1 MRKKFTMLLTALL
14 AFVGVAKAQFYDYV
28 IESVGENITDLS
40 ALSED
45 SYVALYNVGRK
56 KFIYEG
62 GNYKLYMGSNATV
75 GAGCAEYIWQVHK
88 EGDKFLFT
96 SATTG
101 RYFSTPLDGNDVVT
115 VTSDNAAKD
124 MFTITAHGEDN
135 TKWLVK
141 SSNANIYWDAQ
152 DARFVGWAGNGANSQ
167 YEIRPVAVSK
177 SEVTEND
184 FTKLITTNEDD
195 IKWYTIKNVR
205 KQKFATYAGD
215 AFTMTQQETVASAAS
230 LFYFTGRATTEIAT
244 VGIHNLVAGDNLC
257 AEYNS
262 WTATGREWLI
272 SKQSTGLSIA
282 YTNNTNKAW
291 NDAGGGGQKIEYWSA
306 NDPGSAWQIEIVTNF
321 TEYLTAAKAAAIA
334 EIDNLSGVSAIYANV
349 AEQFKT
355 EIDNVTENSAVSLL
369 AVNNILEDFR
379 KSIDGKS
386 MKFRVDGRGS
396 RFLGYSKANERI
408 ETQVLGF
415 DDAYWTLKY
424 VGNGYF
430 KLYNPVHKVWLGA
443 PDGAKKTNDD
453 ESETSYTA
461 GLDNEADASLYKFEV
476 TTGGNTVLLVAGN
489 GNIAH
494 AAGDNRIMSY
504 GSKTDQASWWTIT
517 DVVTFSMT
525 YDEYKEF
532 LSEKSAMMNSLIGYA
547 KQLQDNYGLVKSGD
561 KIAVVVN
568 HPSGGDSQPS
578 SNLLDGNNGTYV
590 HSSYD
595 GATMNTVDNHYIEV
609 ELSEATQKIFC
620 YFSKRNNSN
629 RPSIIKVLAGNS
641 ADALSE
647 VATLN
652 LQESADDNVQAFFS
666 GAIDLGAAYTHLRFV
681 VTKTNTTTKFFTLSE
696 FYVLPVNT
704 TIEGIA
710 ALAGASIADTDLE
723 ARLTAAEK
731 SLKNLQLPETLAEVK
746 AALDANVSNHKEEP
760 QLGQYTT
767 AAYNELKAAYEACT
781 TIDQLDAVF
790 AAFDKFNKAK
800 NLPVFMISNGNVKDY
815 AKDKSIYD
823 DNIGTLHFKATDIYD
838 KTMWWALDQVETTV
852 GVTGDNYVGIYNV
865 GTGNGFLGAA
875 SIKVAET
882 SDAVEGEDDG
892 LFLFYTIGN
901 NTPIHFQANY
911 SEIVRYGSTEATSGS
926 AAMFTYIGNTYDLNK
941 FTDEKINALQELENT
956 VNAKAYLVSA
966 QVGTGAG
973 QYQGDYSAFYEKFY
987 TVDQMLTNGTLTS
1000 KASLTVDEI
1009 NQLKNDIETL
1019 AAALVLNTPVN
1030 ETYFRIKGANSEVTP
1045 AGWYITGHTNADGGR
1060 IALTAEADAS
1070 TIYYYKDGKLQAY
1083 QSGKYIALSS
1093 NHYTFDAPAEE
1104 GQEAIT
1110 ASEITFAASPRVAGA
1125 YTIKSA
1131 DRFLHYKSISETEV
1145 EIDRCGS
1152 DEALR
1157 HDWYLVEVEKQTITY
1172 IYKDGETELA
1182 RQEVTEFA
1190 GMRYPAADATLPLG
1204 YTAAALEGNIAVG
1217 ETEKVIACTLNAAAI
1232 PFNYYESFDA
1242 VEQWYYLNFGKDQE
1256 YLYYA
1261 ADNTVL
1267 DATKTEIDRTN
1278 REAYA
1283 WAFIGTPATG
1293 FQVVNKLAGKAKG
1306 LKALKSDA
1314 VTGAVVGEGAHTF
1327 KVTASTNFTSG
1338 FFMAA
1343 TDGESA
1349 DRFNE
1354 QGNKV
1359 VYWSGADAGST
1370 FTVTECPFGAV
1381 AELEALIVAA
1391 EALKA
1396 IVDDNTGDKIGE
1408 YAAATGEALAAAIET
1423 AKTKGDA
1430 ATAEDVAAL
1439 QAVIDGTKI
1448 ILPTAGN
1455 YYQFHSAV
1463 GFAETKAVYSDES
1476 SARWKTLNNDDKVF
1490 YWEAVENEGGIAL
1503 KNAKDGK
1510 FLNGNAGQSGA
1521 WSVSDTPA
1529 NIDVI
1534 IITKEDNEKGYQYGL
1549 VLNNW
1554 QMHAN
1559 EHGEGS
1565 GTASNI
1571 VSWNNTEVGKA
1582 SAWYIKE
1589 VELPEF
1595 CEITYVFKC
1604 NGVAID
1610 KFTQRAELKAGAEFP
1625 EIAISL
1631 PYGVSTNAT
1640 KPDGTVTTSQTFE
1653 FTLNIDKALPFE
1665 TAADANNITK
1675 WYYMQMHVF
1684 AADYLKY
1691 IQDCDTYVEWA
1702 DNNVTDEEIDA
1713 HLWGFVG
1720 NIWDGIQVVNKATE
1734 KAIVSTGS
1742 GDATMGDAGTVFM
1755 PTHSANAGNADYFC
1769 LQHASGNYLN
1779 AQGDRIKH
1787 YGQNDNGS
1795 TFFVTE
1801 AGKEFS
1807 VTVNA
1812 EAGYSTYYSNYR
1824 LAIPEEVEAYI
1835 IDNVNGKSINLT
1847 KVEGVLP
1854 ANTGIILKNAGTH
1867 TFVTSAAQT
1876 VDVSDNLLKGTAAKT
1891 LITAEENFNYYVLA
1905 MPEGEEVG
1913 LYKAALNKDA
1923 NGNKVTENGV
1933 AFHNGA
1939 NKAYLPVTVE
1949 DAAEAPA
1956 MYSFTRGDETTDIE
1970 GSELDAQGAMLIYD
1984 LAGRRVEKMVKGIYI
1999 VNGKKVLVK

>member
-40 ALSED
+40 ALTED
-45 SYVALYNVGRK
+45 SYVALYNVGRN

-62 GNYKLYMGSNATV
+62 GNYKLYMGTDATV
-75 GAGCAEYIWQVHK
+75 GAIWQVHK

-124 MFTITAHGEDN
+124 MFTITAHVEDN

-152 DARFVGWAGNGANSQ
+152 DARFVGWAGNGANSR

-184 FTKLITTNEDD
+184 FTKLITTSEDD
-195 IKWYTIKNVR
+195 IKWYTIKNV
-205 KQKFATYAGD
+205 KSGKYATYAGD
-215 AFTMTQQETVASAAS
+215 AATMTQQETVASAAS

-262 WTATGREWLI
+262 WTATGREWYI
-272 SKQSTGLSIA
+272 KKQSTGMSIC
-282 YTNNTNKAW
+282 TSNGEWNAW
-291 NDAGGGGQKIEYWSA
+291 NNAGGGGQKVEYWSA
-306 NDPGSAWQIEIVTNF
+306 SDGGSAWQIEIVTNF

-334 EIDNLSGVSAIYANV
+334 EINNLSGVSAIYANV

-355 EIDNVTENSAVSLL
+355 EIEDVTENSAEGLL
-369 AVNNILEDFR
+369 AVNNILENFR

-396 RFLGYSKANERI
+396 RFLGYSKANDRI
-408 ETQVLGF
+408 ETQVLAF

-453 ESETSYTA
+453 DTETKYTA
-461 GLDNEADASLYKFEV
+461 GLANEADASLYKFEV

-532 LSEKSAMMNSLIGYA
+532 LSEKSVMMNNLIGYA

-629 RPSIIKVLAGNS
+629 RPSVVKVLAGNS
-641 ADALSE
+641 ADALAE

-652 LQESADDNVQAFFS
+652 LQESADDNVQSFFS
-666 GAIDLGAAYTHLRFV
+666 GAIDLSAAYTHLRFV

-723 ARLTAAEK
+723 ARLIAAEK
-731 SLKNLQLPETLAEVK
+731 SLKNLQLPETLAEVS
-746 AALDANVSNHKEEP
+746 AALEANVSNHKEEP

-767 AAYNELKAAYEACT
+767 VAYNELKAAYEACT

-800 NLPVFMISNGNVKDY
+800 NLPVFTISNGDKKDY
-815 AKDKSIYD
+815 TVGKSIYD
-823 DNIGTLHFKATDIYD
+823 DNSGTLHFKDTDIYD

-865 GTGNGFLGAA
+865 GTGNGFWGAA

-892 LFLFYTIGN
+892 LFLFYTIGD

-926 AAMFTYIGNTYDLNK
+926 AAKFTYIGNTYDLNK
-941 FTDEKINALQELENT
+941 LTDGQIAALKGLENT
-956 VNAKAYLVSA
+956 FNAKAYLVSA

-973 QYQGDYSAFYEKFY
+973 QYQGDYNAFYEKFY
-987 TVDQMLTNGTLTS
+987 TVDQLLTNGSLTS

-1009 NQLKNDIETL
+1009 NQHKNDIETL
-1019 AAALVLNTPVN
+1019 AAALTLNTPVD
-1030 ETYFRIKGANSEVTP
+1030 ETYFRIQGANSEVTP

-1070 TIYYYKDGKLQAY
+1070 TIYYYKDGHLQAY
-1083 QSGKYIALSS
+1083 QSGKYIALSGTY
-1093 NHYTFDAPAEE
+1093 YTFDAPAIDDK
-1104 GQEAIT
+1104 EAVE
-1110 ASEITFAASPRVAGA
+1110 ASAIEFAASSYIAGA

-1131 DRFLHYKSISETEV
+1131 DRYLHYKVYNGAVEV
-1145 EIDRCGS
+1145 DRCQS
-1152 DEALR
+1152 EESAD
-1157 HDWYLVEVEKQTITY
+1157 DSWYLVEVEKQTITY

-1217 ETEKVIACTLNAAAI
+1217 ETEKVIACTLNAEAI

-1242 VEQWYYLNFGKDQE
+1242 VEQWYYLNFTAAKN

-1261 ADNTVL
+1261 GDNTVL

-1293 FQVVNKLAGKAKG
+1293 FQVVNKLAGNAKG
-1306 LKALKSDA
+1306 LKALES
-1314 VTGAVVGEGAHTF
+1314 GAAVGEGAHTF
-1327 KVTASTNFTSG
+1327 KVTASDFIADAKG

-1343 TDGESA
+1343 TNGESA
-1349 DRFNE
+1349 DRFNK
-1354 QGNKV
+1354 QDNKV

-1370 FTVTECPFGAV
+1370 FTVIECPFGAV

-1396 IVDDNTGDKIGE
+1396 TVGANTGDKIGE
-1408 YAAATGEALAAAIET
+1408 FSEET
-1423 AKTKGDA
+1423 ASVLADAITNAKSKGDA

-1448 ILPTAGN
+1448 ILPTAGK

-1463 GFAETKAVYSDES
+1463 AFADTKAVYSDDS
-1476 SARWKTLNNDDKVF
+1476 KALWKTLNDDDKVF

-1559 EHGEGS
+1559 GHGEGS

-1604 NGVAID
+1604 NGIAID

-1665 TAADANNITK
+1665 TAADAAGITK
-1675 WYYMQMHVF
+1675 WYYMQMH
-1684 AADYLKY
+1684 A
-1691 IQDCDTYVEWA
+1691 
-1702 DNNVTDEEIDA
+1702 NPNVTAYIEDAGNDNVAWNNKSVDDAEIES

-1720 NIWDGIQVVNKATE
+1720 DVWTGVKVINKSGR
-1734 KAIVSTGS
+1734 AIVSTS
-1742 GDATMGDAGTVFM
+1742 GAAVLGAAENATAFIPTV
-1755 PTHSANAGNADYFC
+1755 SNGVLSDWFC
-1769 LQHASGNYLN
+1769 LKYPESNYLN
-1779 AQGDRIKH
+1779 AQGDQSKGEGIVSS
-1787 YGQNDNGS
+1787 YDDTDNGS
-1795 TFFVTE
+1795 SFFVTE
-1801 AGKEFS
+1801 ADKEFS
-1807 VTVNA
+1807 VTVND
-1812 EAGYSTYYSNYR
+1812 EAGYSTYYSNFR
-1824 LAIPEEVEAYI
+1824 LAIPETVKAYI
-1835 IDNVNGKSINLT
+1835 IDKVDDGKSINL
-1847 KVEGVLP
+1847 KQVEGVLP
-1854 ANTGIILKNAGTH
+1854 ANTGIILEGAGTH

-1876 VDVSDNLLKGTAAKT
+1876 ADVSRNLLKGTAAKT
-1891 LITAEENFNYYVLA
+1891 LITAEENTNYYVLA

-1939 NKAYLPVTVE
+1939 NKAYLPVVVE